1 MLKKFRLF
9 IIISILVLLF
19 LPGFARLQEMK
30 GKLAEAESRIRR
42 TQVENALLEDK
53 IARMSNQAYL
63 EIVARE
69 KMGVVKKGETVI
81 KIIREDGSPEQ
92 R

>member
-9 IIISILVLLF
+9 IIISILVLIY
-19 LPGFARLQEMK
+19 LPGFSRLQELK
-30 GKLAEAESRIRR
+30 GKLIETESRIRR
-42 TQVENALLEDK
+42 TQAENALLEDK
-53 IARMSNQAYL
+53 IVRMNNQAYL

-81 KIIREDGSPEQ
+81 KIIREDGSSGN
-92 R
+92 